1 MVSTS
6 FGNVLVVGGD
16 VTPPGCGLQGRVSGT
31 ISEICIDYSD
41 RHPTL
46 PLPADP
52 GPVKKPLVKK
62 SPLKRLLP
70 KEVQLQEKPLQE
82 EPAQEH
88 VHQGLPA
95 GQQEL
100 QESVQDRMFNTPQ
113 AGPSQKRVR
122 TQGPA
127 PQNLIHRVEQP
138 PQGLLPR
145 APAISNAAHARPSSN
160 PLPWEPPREESP
172 QEQFCNRIQAEHAA
186 MGMSSPASTPPT
198 AEVTRAGESQ
208 GVLLQDEDLEAFL
221 QESRPLAP
229 SLPEG
234 LHTGLPLEVL
244 FGETHSRVLVT
255 LKNSAPKLSFE
266 KITNFLIPTLS
277 NTQTRRHFDFETSE
291 VRRSRK
297 RNVDLA
303 ILKRT
308 RDIDNDTVESH
319 ALTFVDGD
327 GPSRYQGDLSTMQLG
342 VLDLFLAFS
351 ILFARDGVDDA
362 PRVDRADQSI
372 REAYTRPKMHLFII
386 VRFHVTH
393 CEGLNTFRSE

>member
-6 FGNVLVVGGD
+6 FGNVLVVGRD

-41 RHPTL
+41 RHPTP

-52 GPVKKPLVKK
+52 GPVKKPVVKR

-70 KEVQLQEKPLQE
+70 KEVQLQEKPPQE

-88 VHQGLPA
+88 VHHGLPA
-95 GQQEL
+95 VQQEL

-127 PQNLIHRVEQP
+127 LQNLMHRVEPP

-145 APAISNAAHARPSSN
+145 APAISNAAHARPSPN
-160 PLPWEPPREESP
+160 PLPREPVREESP

-221 QESRPLAP
+221 QESGPLAP

-244 FGETHSRVLVT
+244 FGETQLERVQSEEQPPPEPPARWGTMPEFSTPSTRTSSTADGQHVAAHNQ
-255 LKNSAPKLSFE
+255 KEDDHISPDSAGSSICDPQK
-266 KITNFLIPTLS
+266 PG
-277 NTQTRRHFDFETSE
+277 RHQ
-291 VRRSRK
+291 R
-297 RNVDLA
+297 
-303 ILKRT
+303 
-308 RDIDNDTVESH
+308 
-319 ALTFVDGD
+319 
-327 GPSRYQGDLSTMQLG
+327 QG
-342 VLDLFLAFS
+342 
-351 ILFARDGVDDA
+351 
-362 PRVDRADQSI
+362 
-372 REAYTRPKMHLFII
+372 
-386 VRFHVTH
+386 
-393 CEGLNTFRSE
+393 